1 MLLITNPRAVPCCA
15 MLCLQA
21 IVQMARASDKDGL
34 RTIGVL
40 TKADTIEAGTHN
52 NWLRVLQGQNY
63 PLTLGYF
70 CVVNPSQVRPASRL
84 QPASQPATNS
94 NGSTHSR
101 VPVSLSAAF
110 VLQTYVCA
118 AILG

>member
-1 MLLITNPRAVPCCA
+1 

-40 TKADTIEAGTHN
+40 TKADTIEAGTHD
-52 NWLRVLQGQNY
+52 NWLRVLQGKKY

-70 CVVNPSQVRPASRL
+70 CVVYPSQVRPAS
-84 QPASQPATNS
+84 QPASQEGGHTQQGVCQPPETAAHALQASLCATVFKW
-94 NGSTHSR
+94 GKST
-101 VPVSLSAAF
+101 
-110 VLQTYVCA
+110 
-118 AILG
+118 